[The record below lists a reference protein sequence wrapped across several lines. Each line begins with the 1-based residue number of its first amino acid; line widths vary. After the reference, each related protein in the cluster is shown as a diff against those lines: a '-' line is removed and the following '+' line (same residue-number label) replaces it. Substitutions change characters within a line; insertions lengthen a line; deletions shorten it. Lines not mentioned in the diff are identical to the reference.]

1 MTLDGLE
8 TELKAQFPRHKGQKV
23 HLVRFADDFIVTGS
37 NPELL
42 EQEIK
47 PLIERFLRERGLQLS
62 PEKTRITHIETGFD
76 FLGQNIR
83 KYDNQLVSSQYF
95 GGRDNL
101 RRSRDTN
108 RMESWHLLP
117 NHLGQIR

>member
-23 HLVRFADDFIVTGS
+23 HMVRFADDFIVTGS
-37 NPELL
+37 NPETL

-62 PEKTRITHIETGFD
+62 QRKPALPTLKQVSISSAKTYINTATSYSSSPLRKTSKHSSEK
-76 FLGQNIR
+76 
-83 KYDNQLVSSQYF
+83 Y
-95 GGRDNL
+95 GRL
-101 RRSRDTN
+101 SKGTSR
-108 RMESWHLLP
+108 
-117 NHLGQIR
+117 